1 MDEAELKELM
11 GEDGKDDDV
20 IIVGEEKMDVDGDK
34 DGKLNES
41 NLTVTVTKHKK
52 GRSVN
57 DADGV
62 SEFWLID

>member
-1 MDEAELKELM
+1 MDEDELNKLM
-11 GEDGKDDDV
+11 GDDGKDDDV
-20 IIVGEEKMDVDGDK
+20 MIVGEEKMDVDK
-34 DGKLNES
+34 DGKMAES

-62 SEFWLID
+62 GGF